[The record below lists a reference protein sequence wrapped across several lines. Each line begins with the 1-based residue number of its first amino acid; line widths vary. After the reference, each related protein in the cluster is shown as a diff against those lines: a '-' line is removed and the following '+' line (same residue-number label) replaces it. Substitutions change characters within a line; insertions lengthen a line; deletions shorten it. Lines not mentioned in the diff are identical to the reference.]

1 MVGALRRD
9 SAHWYAVGSLLWSTL
24 IIFLLHACRF
34 WQIAVVFCQHIF
46 PACRRSIFNVNTCD
60 FSASYEWW
68 TSDPT
73 ADWLGGEHATNW
85 WTQSHSHCKDS
96 GASTEWAETSC
107 KTLLMLMCFRGN
119 FQIKLTNE
127 LFSKG
132 IPVHWLLKAVKK
144 MVFVECY
151 WFCHVG
157 LCHSTVK
164 GDDFFMCGVGVGVI
178 IYFADFFLPEDCKWG
193 EKKKQVSTCYS
204 VMENSI
210 EFNSIEVAVWGYFKL
225 NNSAM
230 MDHGY
235 VDGSWVCDA
244 LRVLL
249 FEADWVRSSTKSLSV
264 KAWAGISIT
273 EWDFT
278 TSSMQ
283 LIG

>member
-1 MVGALRRD
+1 MVGALHRD

-46 PACRRSIFNVNTCD
+46 PACRRSIFNVNTRD

-132 IPVHWLLKAVKK
+132 IPIHWLLKAVKK

-193 EKKKQVSTCYS
+193 EAKKTS
-204 VMENSI
+204 
-210 EFNSIEVAVWGYFKL
+210 L
-225 NNSAM
+225 
-230 MDHGY
+230 H
-235 VDGSWVCDA
+235 
-244 LRVLL
+244 LL
-249 FEADWVRSSTKSLSV
+249 FSNGEFYWIQFNRSCCL
-264 KAWAGISIT
+264 GI
-273 EWDFT
+273 F
-278 TSSMQ
+278 
-283 LIG
+283 